1 MATAEALMAVI
12 GSPVDSDAVRA
23 LVAAD
28 GLTASTDPDLEE
40 GVPVRAYLSNPAA
53 GYQLMH
59 HSARVVTAFL
69 YAEPDEGFTAFP
81 GPLPGGLDRG
91 ATRAEV
97 RGQFGTP
104 ESIGQPVTIPVLGRR
119 GAWDRFAVGGVW
131 VHFQYTEPGERV
143 RRVTIMAEPPR

>member
-1 MATAEALMAVI
+1 MATAEALMAVV

-28 GLTASTDPDLEE
+28 GLASIADPDLEE
-40 GVPVRAYLSNPAA
+40 GVPVRAYLFNPAA

-59 HSARVVTAFL
+59 HRGRVATAFL
-69 YAEPDEGFTAFP
+69 YAEPDEGFVAFP
-81 GPLPGGLDRG
+81 GPLPGGLPRG

-97 RGQFGTP
+97 RGRFGTP
-104 ESIGQPVTIPVLGRR
+104 ERTGEPATMPVLGRR

-131 VHFQYTEPGERV
+131 VHFQYTEPGECV
-143 RRVTIMAEPPR
+143 RRVAVMAEPP